1 MKSRVIATIAVVL
14 LFGLSGSMCGCFRDS
29 KDFADMMRKVPVEST
44 CFAYWDVH
52 QLGTDTDL
60 VGAYTKFRESP
71 QAQQLMDVG
80 VLLSVLERSVRA
92 YGFGGSATVLEG
104 DLDLE
109 DIERRLVENG
119 YTETVY
125 RGIGIWTS
133 QDGNEGDSLAL
144 QEGTILMG
152 SGEDLRSCLDT
163 IALQQVY
170 SLYDDQNIRLLID
183 RLPRGL
189 MVNVCKA
196 DLASVEAYDD
206 LIALGKSYKKEGQD
220 RLKLTAVYMFQDSY
234 AAREAQTQIEGHL
247 KTDKLANIRL
257 EVEDSFVRVTAL
269 IYITDFV
276 QTLAF

>member
-1 MKSRVIATIAVVL
+1 MAVVL
-14 LFGLSGSMCGCFRDS
+14 LFGLSGSICGCSRDS

-44 CFAYWDVH
+44 CFAYWDVYE
-52 QLGTDTDL
+52 LGTDTDL

-71 QAQQLMDVG
+71 QAQQLMDIG
-80 VLLSVLERSVRA
+80 VLLSVLERSARA
-92 YGFGGSATVLEG
+92 YGFGGSATVIEG

-109 DIERRLVENG
+109 DIERRLVQNG
-119 YTETVY
+119 YTEIIY

-196 DLASVEAYDD
+196 DLASAETYDD

-220 RLKLTAVYMFQDSY
+220 RLKLTAAYMFQDNY
-234 AAREAQTQIEGHL
+234 AAREAQAQIESHL
-247 KTDKLANIRL
+247 KTDRLANIRL

-269 IYITDFV
+269 TYTTDFV